1 MVSGVSRRF
10 SKEEERERL
19 KKIGGEL
26 LTGQEGM
33 IIRTVSEG
41 LSKEDIR
48 QELQYLRAFWREL
61 CQRIEN
67 GKPPSLIHQDSG
79 LFERIVRDFAHESIG
94 EIWIDHLLTLTN
106 ALLLCLQ
113 LLPLI
118 EVSFYSLLSERFH
131 LMKNKQKQ

>member
-67 GKPPSLIHQDSG
+67 GKPPSLIHQDSN
-79 LFERIVRDFAHESIG
+79 EFASI
-94 EIWIDHLLTLTN
+94 T
-106 ALLLCLQ
+106 C
-113 LLPLI
+113 
-118 EVSFYSLLSERFH
+118 
-131 LMKNKQKQ
+131 